1 MRRFAVR
8 FFATLFS
15 VAVLVIGAGIIWA
28 WDGYR
33 ADGPLEKSVAI
44 VIPKGAGVQDIAV
57 RLLEVGAIEN
67 QHLFVLGSQ
76 YTETARRMRAGEFA
90 LKSGMSMREIAD
102 HLVSGETVKRRLTVR
117 EGLLTEEVI
126 SLVAATDGLVGDAPV
141 LQPDGIYLPET
152 YFFSYGDTRQSVL
165 TRMERAMTEAV
176 TAAWAERSKK
186 IAISSPR
193 EAIILASIIERE
205 TGVDAERAKVSSV
218 FHNRLRRRMRLQSDP
233 TVAYAVTGGG
243 RPLGRPLTRA
253 DLYID
258 SDYNTYRRVGLPPG
272 PIANPGRAALMAAV
286 QPIDTKF
293 LYFVANGTG
302 GHAFARTLREH
313 NRNVAKWRRIQR
325 QRPQ

>member
-8 FFATLFS
+8 FL
-15 VAVLVIGAGIIWA
+15 AVLLSVTVLAVGAEIIWA
-28 WDGYR
+28 WNGYR
-33 ADGPLEKSVAI
+33 ADGPLDRPVAI
-44 VIPKGAGVQDIAV
+44 VIPKGAGVQDIATQ
-57 RLLEVGAIEN
+57 LLDAGAIDN
-67 QHLFVLGSQ
+67 QHLFVLGAQ

-90 LKSGMSMREIAD
+90 LSPGMSMRAIAD
-102 HLVSGETVKRRLTVR
+102 HLVNGETVKRRLTVP

-126 SLVAATDGLVGDAPV
+126 ALVAATDGLVGDVPFA
-141 LQPDGIYLPET
+141 QPDGIYLPET
-152 YFFSYGDTRQSVL
+152 YFFSYGDTRRSVL
-165 TRMERAMTEAV
+165 SRMEEAMNEAV
-176 TAAWAERSKK
+176 NAAWAARRKK

-258 SDYNTYRRVGLPPG
+258 SDYNTYRRAGLPPG

-286 QPIDTKF
+286 QPIDTKY
-293 LYFVANGTG
+293 LYFVADGTG

-325 QRPQ
+325 QRAQ